1 MDTVFVSA
9 SVYELFFSLQELTLH
24 NMEGP
29 MNQTKASTESVD
41 LAVAPPVTNTRLSG
55 RWLILAR
62 IAWFVVVLPA
72 LVLWIVYIPLGYVHY
87 LTVCT
92 QSFCQQQLATPE
104 MVQALHSAGLSLQFY
119 ALYMTSFQ
127 ILFTLVFCVIGIV
140 IGWRKS
146 DDWMA
151 LLVSI
156 TLIVFGTV
164 LTTDYQQLA
173 STYPITRVPGDVLQF
188 LFILPVLVILLFPNG
203 RFVPRWTRWLALLVL
218 LFAIG
223 GSFFPASPLN
233 TQNLPNT
240 VNIVLGLGI
249 IGTLV
254 FAQIYRYVRV
264 STPIQRQQI
273 KWVIL
278 GIIMTFIYFI
288 TLNIFGTL
296 NPDITQARSLDF
308 LLATASYYF
317 AFSIVPLS
325 IAFSILRYRLW
336 DIDLLI
342 NRTLVYT
349 ALTAILA
356 MIYFGC
362 VVLLQHLVNGVTGQ
376 VGQSPLVIVAST
388 LAIAALFHPL
398 RRRIQQGIDRRFY
411 RRKYDAAR
419 TLASFSATLRNE
431 VDLEQLREQLVAVV
445 QETMQPAHISL
456 WLRPPELSRKRKTW
470 LLVRN
475 NTEESE

>member
-1 MDTVFVSA
+1 
-9 SVYELFFSLQELTLH
+9 
-24 NMEGP
+24 

-41 LAVAPPVTNTRLSG
+41 RAVAPPVTNTRLSG

-72 LVLWIVYIPLGYVHY
+72 LVLWIVYIPLGYAHY

-92 QSFCQQQLATPE
+92 QSFCQRQLATPE

-119 ALYMTSFQ
+119 ALYMSSFQ
-127 ILFTLVFCVIGIV
+127 ILFTLVFCVIGIIIV
-140 IGWRKS
+140 WRKS

-188 LFILPVLVILLFPNG
+188 LFTLPLLVILLFPNG
-203 RFVPRWTRWLALLVL
+203 RFVPRWTRWLALAGL

-233 TQNLPNT
+233 TQNLPTT
-240 VNIVLGLGI
+240 VNIVLALGI

-254 FAQIYRYVRV
+254 FAQIYRYFRV
-264 STPIQRQQI
+264 STLTQRQQT

-278 GIIMTFIYFI
+278 GIIVTFIFII
-288 TLNIFGTL
+288 TLDIFVTL
-296 NPDITQARSLDF
+296 NPDFTQVRSLDF
-308 LLATASYYF
+308 LLATATYYF

-342 NRTLVYT
+342 KRTLVYT
-349 ALTAILA
+349 TLTAILA
-356 MIYFGC
+356 LIYFGC
-362 VVLLQHLVNGVTGQ
+362 VVILQHLLNGVTGQ

-398 RRRIQQGIDRRFY
+398 RRRIQKIIDKRFY
-411 RRKYDAAR
+411 RRQYDAAKII
-419 TLASFSATLRNE
+419 AAFSDTLRNE
-431 VDLEQLREQLVAVV
+431 VDLEQLREQLVTIV
-445 QETMQPAHISL
+445 QETMQPSHVSL
-456 WLRPPELSRKRKTW
+456 WVRPPEPSRKRKTW
-470 LLVRN
+470 LLVRMN
-475 NTEESE
+475 EEERVEP